1 MPLRIALD
9 GPGRSGDPL
18 SRIAK
23 HSLHGL
29 GASAQRVCFA
39 TRRSKAVEY
48 PLDRRELLLRRAGGL
63 LGDRGD
69 LLHRFAQL
77 LGRRGLR
84 QSARKFL
91 GCRGD
96 SFEENGRRRGLIFFV
111 RRGKLVRGVDFD
123 AVRTE
128 GGSRDRVAIFELLTS
143 AMWYPS
149 LNTHETRNGD
159 QRRMMSSSS
168 NSHRR
173 CFLGGDQGVRRRSN
187 S

>member
-1 MPLRIALD
+1 MIAGARRLDRSVKGQQTGLVGDAADRLRDLADIPGATLQLCDDLDRGALPLRIALD

-63 LGDRGD
+63 LGARGD

-77 LGRRGLR
+77 LGRRRGLR

-91 GCRGD
+91 GCRSD

-111 RRGKLVRGVDFD
+111 RRGKL
-123 AVRTE
+123 RT
-128 GGSRDRVAIFELLTS
+128 
-143 AMWYPS
+143 
-149 LNTHETRNGD
+149 
-159 QRRMMSSSS
+159 
-168 NSHRR
+168 R
-173 CFLGGDQGVRRRSN
+173 C
-187 S
+187 